1 MKAKTLM
8 GMIACASACASIS
21 AFGNTTNNWFSVG
34 VSNDAIAPVNCL
46 TNGVAVSIDNS
57 KIVLDNDYETKLAI
71 TPAVALSNT
80 NSTDVAKIDVTALLT
95 PSSTNDL
102 AVIQDAKAGFA
113 VGIDDQNRTNFYGFA
128 NGEWIKLTGDASN
141 ADTQDTTF
149 SIVLDYRVP
158 NVRFYLGDTLLASAT
173 NQSATAFTIEGNTFG
188 GIDAFGSGSIASIA
202 GGYEVAVAAATVDG
216 VDKKFGSAVE
226 ALAAADANTT
236 LKDVA
241 PNGAPTT
248 THQASNGLFAWECDV
263 LNVAED
269 AQVALQPS
277 GVDGNN
283 IKLSLAVEPD
293 TGANVTFNV
302 VPAAGGEAVETGCLP
317 TAIKIPAT
325 ASGKYKIVPVITKA
339 SN

>member
-8 GMIACASACASIS
+8 GMIACAGACVSLS
-21 AFGNTTNNWFSVG
+21 AFGNTTNDWFSVG
-34 VSNDAIAPVNCL
+34 VTGEAIAPVNCS
-46 TNGVAVSIDNS
+46 TNGAAVSIANS
-57 KIVLDNDYETKLAI
+57 KIVLDNEYTTRLAI
-71 TPAVALSNT
+71 TPAVGLAST

-102 AVIQDAKAGFA
+102 PVNIAEAKAGFA
-113 VGIDDQNRTNFYGFA
+113 VGVDDQNATNYYGFA
-128 NGEWIKLTGDASN
+128 NGEWHKLAGGNPAKDG
-141 ADTQDTTF
+141 DTTF
-149 SIVLDYRVP
+149 SIILNYRDK
-158 NVRFYLGDTLLASAT
+158 NVKFIADSVDLTPTPLAIDADS
-173 NQSATAFTIEGNTFG
+173 SFS
-188 GIDAFGSGSIASIA
+188 GIDAFGSGSITSVDSKF
-202 GGYEVAVAAATVDG
+202 EVAVAAATVDK

-248 THQASNGLFAWECDV
+248 TKQASNGLFAWECDV

-269 AQVALQPS
+269 AQVALQPK
-277 GVDGNN
+277 GVDGDN
-283 IKLSLAVEPD
+283 IKLALAVDPD

-302 VPAAGGEAVETGCLP
+302 VPAAGGDAVVSDCPP
-317 TAIKIPAT
+317 TNIRIPAT